1 MVDMQTETMKKNGEA
16 NMQRTT
22 LAVLL
27 FGSAISV
34 LASCTNQVG
43 QSEAMPTRADG
54 GAFFAANCAS
64 CHGAD
69 GKGEVTAANSLA
81 VAPPDLTTL
90 SAENGGQFPAARAL
104 SYIYGDPENSHLARV
119 MPQFGGAMAEDLVPV
134 EIEGVLTPTPRELA
148 GLLVYLES
156 IQQ

>member
-1 MVDMQTETMKKNGEA
+1 MRETYWSIVVFGFSMAMV
-16 NMQRTT
+16 
-22 LAVLL
+22 
-27 FGSAISV
+27 
-34 LASCTNQVG
+34 ASCTNPVG
-43 QSEAMPTRADG
+43 QSNSMPTRDDG
-54 GAFFAANCAS
+54 AAFFSENCIS

-69 GKGEVTAANSLA
+69 AKGGGPEAGRLA
-81 VAPPDLTTL
+81 DVPTDLTT
-90 SAENGGQFPAARAL
+90 SSKENGGTFPQARAL